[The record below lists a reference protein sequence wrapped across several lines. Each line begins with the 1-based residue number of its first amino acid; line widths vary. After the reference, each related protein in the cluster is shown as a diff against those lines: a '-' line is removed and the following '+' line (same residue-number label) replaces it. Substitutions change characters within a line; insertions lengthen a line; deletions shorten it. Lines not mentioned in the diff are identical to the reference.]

1 MKYLHEINGRNEK
14 KYIVISL
21 CFHIVMISIIYFKF
35 YSKNDIINQSAPES
49 SLSDAGLISDTNS
62 SNDQERLNNEH
73 EKELI
78 RLEKEKL
85 NANSVSAVDVDKA
98 VKEFKD
104 NIKKE
109 ENKKIAEK
117 LKIENEKKESI
128 IKEKKLQQEKK
139 ELEKSALDQK
149 NKKQQELKDKKEQEL
164 KDKKEQE
171 LKDKEL
177 KKQKIEEIKKAEELK
192 RQKSMEAMKKASI
205 EKQNAE
211 RQKRMSQQNRG
222 YDSQSKSL
230 SNNEKMAMLK
240 LYRDQMYNKVYSN
253 WFRPSYAKK
262 GWSCKA
268 IINQSRNGTVN
279 SVKIVQCQG
288 DALFQESVKKAI
300 YKSSPLPLPKDDSL
314 FNDTIEITFKVT

>member
-1 MKYLHEINGRNEK
+1 MKYLHEISSRNEK

-35 YSKNDIINQSAPES
+35 YSNTDIINQSAPES
-49 SLSDAGLISDTNS
+49 SLSDVGLISDTNS
-62 SNDQERLNNEH
+62 SNNQERLNNEH

-85 NANSVSAVDVDKA
+85 NANAVSAVDVDKA
-98 VKEFKD
+98 VKDFKD

-109 ENKKIAEK
+109 ENKQIAEK

-128 IKEKKLQQEKK
+128 IKEKKIQQEKK
-139 ELEKSALDQK
+139 ELEKSAIEQR
-149 NKKQQELKDKKEQEL
+149 NKKQQELKNKKEQEL
-164 KDKKEQE
+164 KDKKE
-171 LKDKEL
+171 DEL
-177 KKQKIEEIKKAEELK
+177 KKQKIEKIKKAEELK

-205 EKQNAE
+205 ERQNAE
-211 RQKRMSQQNRG
+211 RQRRMNQQNRG
-222 YDSQSKSL
+222 YNSQSKSL
-230 SNNEKMAMLK
+230 SNNEKMALLK

-253 WFRPSYAKK
+253 WFRPSYSKK

-279 SVKIVQCQG
+279 SVKIIQCQG
-288 DALFQESVKKAI
+288 DSLFQDSVKKAI